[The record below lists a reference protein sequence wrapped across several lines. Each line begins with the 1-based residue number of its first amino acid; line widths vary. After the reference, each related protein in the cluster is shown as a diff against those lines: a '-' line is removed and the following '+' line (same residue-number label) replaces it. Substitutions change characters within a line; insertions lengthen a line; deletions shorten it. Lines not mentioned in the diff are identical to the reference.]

1 MIQMG
6 VDEFV
11 AYIRRNHLAC
21 SRIVDDYVAETGKLF
36 YFYEDIDAVYQR
48 QIEESVSRKSVHSQS
63 ELLPHGKRRVS
74 TGGGNSRTING
85 LKYGHKYM

>member
-6 VDEFV
+6 VDDFI
-11 AYIRRNHLAC
+11 AYIRKHKLAC
-21 SRIVDDYVAETGKLF
+21 SQIVDEYIAETGKLV

-48 QIEESVSRKSVHSQS
+48 QVADATSRKPVHSQS
-63 ELLPHGKRRVS
+63 ERLPHGKRRVS

-85 LKYGHKYM
+85 LKYGHRYL